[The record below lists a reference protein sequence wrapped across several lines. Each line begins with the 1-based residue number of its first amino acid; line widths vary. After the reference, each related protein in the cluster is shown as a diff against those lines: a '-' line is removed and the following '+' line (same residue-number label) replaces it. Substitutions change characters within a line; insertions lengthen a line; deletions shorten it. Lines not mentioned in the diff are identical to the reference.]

1 MTNPAVGVAES
12 RARAFQR
19 PLCLVGVL
27 LIGTVATPMVDARAE
42 GGGPAAAESHAGHNH
57 DHDHDQGHAH
67 ETDQD
72 HDAQDDAEHRE
83 AEHDDG
89 GHDQDEGSGHDAHDH
104 GSEPPAEVKLSPEQ
118 RRTLG
123 LTIEALTAR
132 AIGEDLRAPGEVR
145 LNAYATAQ
153 VTPRIAAQV
162 VARHA
167 RLGDRVAPGQ
177 PLVTL
182 SSVELAEAQ
191 GDLVVAEMEWGR
203 LDRMKDKFVSDR
215 EYLEASVARQKARS
229 RVLAYGMTQAQI
241 VVSAGQCSGARRRQL
256 RPAWRPRPGP
266 SSRTTSS
273 RASRCNR
280 AGSCSRSPT
289 RPCVGSRPRCRRRRR
304 RGSRSATRHVS
315 PTGSDEGWLDGRVT
329 QIHHRLDETTRTQA
343 VRIEVPD
350 PGTGSTPGSS
360 STWWS
365 WSERR
370 NRRWRSRRRRCCA
383 APDGDWQVFVAEGE
397 GDELPARRGR
407 AGAHRGRDG
416 GHRGPGYRHPG
427 GHPGRLLPPVGARQ
441 GRVRPPQPLTEAGML
456 DRHRRGGGPQP
467 PAGASWP

>member
-1 MTNPAVGVAES
+1 MPHLRTAARPHALHIGRHGWLLILILLGAPAVLTAGEAATGLS
-12 RARAFQR
+12 PA
-19 PLCLVGVL
+19 
-27 LIGTVATPMVDARAE
+27 ATPPHTHH
-42 GGGPAAAESHAGHNH
+42 GPASQ
-57 DHDHDQGHAH
+57 DQGDTADEHVD
-67 ETDQD
+67 EPG
-72 HDAQDDAEHRE
+72 DA
-83 AEHDDG
+83 
-89 GHDQDEGSGHDAHDH
+89 HDAHEQGH
-104 GSEPPAEVKLSPEQ
+104 EAEGPGEVHLTPEQ

-123 LTIEALTAR
+123 LTTEALTAR

-241 VVSAGQCSGARRRQL
+241 SSLLANAAERADGSFDLLAPQAGTVIQDAFILGEQVQPGRILFEITNEAVRWIEAQVPPAEAARVAVGD
-256 RPAWRPRPGP
+256 PARIAYGQR
-266 SSRTTSS
+266 
-273 RASRCNR
+273 
-280 AGSCSRSPT
+280 
-289 RPCVGSRPRCRRRRR
+289 
-304 RGSRSATRHVS
+304 
-315 PTGSDEGWLDGRVT
+315 DDWLDGRVT

-350 PGTGSTPGSS
+350 PGHRLHPGVFVDVVVMVG
-360 STWWS
+360 
-365 WSERR
+365 
-370 NRRWRSRRRRCCA
+370 A
-383 APDGDWQVFVAEGE
+383 AEPALAVPEAAVLRGPDGDWQVFVAEAEAE
-397 GDELPARRGR
+397 GDDVFRPVEVELVRT
-407 AGAHRGRDG
+407 AGGMAVIEGLVPGTRVVTQGAFFLQSELAKG
-416 GHRGPGYRHPG
+416 GFDPHNH
-427 GHPGRLLPPVGARQ
+427 
-441 GRVRPPQPLTEAGML
+441 
-456 DRHRRGGGPQP
+456 
-467 PAGASWP
+467 